1 MGKTGIYTK
10 HLKYS
15 IILFFSFSSCTSPP
29 QTGVT
34 LKPVNIIYFSQDLL
48 YAVKSES
55 PYDAYLDTLTQVNLK
70 HLDTEL
76 NLREEKL
83 AFWINLYNALVQI
96 KLERDTADF
105 KDKGEFFSSKD
116 FNIGG
121 NKLSLDN
128 IEHGILR
135 GSQFKYGLGYIK
147 KLWAPSFEQR
157 FRLKTLDY
165 RIHFTMNC
173 GASSCPAIAFYKP
186 EQIDEQLDLAE
197 SVFMNANSKYNAAD
211 NTVEVSQ
218 ILQWFKGDFGGEN
231 GIINIL
237 KNNGIIPDKINPK
250 ITYKEYDWT
259 LENKKYE

>member
-1 MGKTGIYTK
+1 MGETGIYTR
-10 HLKYS
+10 HL
-15 IILFFSFSSCTSPP
+15 IFSFIMFLSFVSCIPNA
-29 QTGVT
+29 QTGGS

-55 PYDAYLDTLTQVNLK
+55 PYRPYLDTLAQIDLD
-70 HLDTEL
+70 HLETVL
-76 NLREEKL
+76 NTREQKL
-83 AFWINLYNALVQI
+83 AFWINLYNAFVQI
-96 KLERDTADF
+96 KLEKDTSEF
-105 KDKGEFFSSKD
+105 KDKGTFFGSKD

-121 NKLSLDN
+121 NKVSLDN

-147 KLWAPSFEQR
+147 KLWAPGFEQK

-173 GASSCPAIAFYKP
+173 GASSCPAIAFYSP
-186 EQIDEQLDLAE
+186 ENIDEQLQLAE
-197 SVFMNANSKYNAAD
+197 SVFMNANSKYNATD

-218 ILQWFKGDFGGEN
+218 ILQWFKGDFGGEF
-231 GIINIL
+231 GIL
-237 KNNGIIPDKINPK
+237 KILIQNDIVPEKTSPK

-259 LENKKYE
+259 LKSKKYE